1 MQDCHDSTSKE
12 FLLLLYPL
20 PGEAGES
27 DFRSPPTSVSI
38 GCLVAGVIKAPPP
51 SLWDHSEAIS
61 GSAGA
66 SEEGPRCILGFVV
79 HLQHCSLRVGPRHTG
94 NYNPQQPGEEQRE
107 VGARITWELGLG
119 GLVLGAA
126 AAAAQRTGAFC
137 LERRRGPGSAR
148 PAACP
153 CLLGPGRPS
162 RGWGPPLG
170 PGLALGA
177 AAPPLARPARPE
189 GRNRP
194 GLPAR
199 PRAISGVAATAL
211 RAPDQRLPLA
221 PQADA
226 MKIKDAKKPCKM
238 GVWVRRVGRAHQA
251 ASGKPLAGRPASKRV
266 APAGT
271 ARGMGAEGCFQH
283 PVPGSLPIPLSS
295 AGESLPPPWP
305 FLALPPE
312 LWEVQAGIFV
322 SGFGRQD

>member
-12 FLLLLYPL
+12 FPLLLYPL

-79 HLQHCSLRVGPRHTG
+79 HLQDCSLRVGPRHTG

-238 GVWVRRVGRAHQA
+238 GVWVSGWESTSGRVWKALGRAACFETGCSRRHRARDGGGGMFSAPGSRLSSHPPKLSWRELA
-251 ASGKPLAGRPASKRV
+251 APLAFSR
-266 APAGT
+266 T
-271 ARGMGAEGCFQH
+271 
-283 PVPGSLPIPLSS
+283 SS
-295 AGESLPPPWP
+295 
-305 FLALPPE
+305 
-312 LWEVQAGIFV
+312 
-322 SGFGRQD
+322 